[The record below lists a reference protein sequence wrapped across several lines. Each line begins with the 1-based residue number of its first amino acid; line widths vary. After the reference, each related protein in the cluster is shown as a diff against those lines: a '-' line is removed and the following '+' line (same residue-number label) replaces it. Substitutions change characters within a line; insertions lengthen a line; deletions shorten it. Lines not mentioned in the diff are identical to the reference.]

1 MARPRV
7 YKVRPGPKRKTL
19 ADIEAGPITVIPE
32 PQATEGQFKAVRASY
47 SNKRKSAIIIWHYT
61 HQISRYDARSNT
73 YVLRKPRFRDT
84 WTHFHS
90 ELKSQGVP
98 FSTMAGWLDRKMA
111 DKILSSK
118 ATARTSD
125 PPRKKASG
133 GVIDQEANEEDDEE
147 DVEDEEMEEPPSEE
161 DREGSTPIPHGESEE
176 PVLGTPSAPSATSA
190 PPAISAI
197 SASSAPSAP
206 SATSAPSAPSAPS
219 AKKGSRAGGNT
230 RRSCNICRERK
241 IRCNHTPG
249 HPAAQQFHNHGFPT
263 PYIHPIQTTQ
273 THPRPE
279 TNRTVKGPQPLKS
292 SRPEPLRLPSIQYMP
307 QRPSRSEEQGVGS
320 FHQPRQPQP
329 SPLGFAGQGNVQ
341 ESGYLAQPQPPPP
354 PSPQS
359 TPNGHQEMRISHP
372 VPVRHP
378 SSVSELTRESSQRPS
393 TCPPGQP
400 HPLGTP
406 PNHRGERTNSAVQPE
421 AQQQQPPELH
431 QRSPS
436 SMTEPSGAIQA
447 PNINSQLLQR
457 SKEGQGVTLP
467 SLVSQVALIPQR
479 LQLMTQKSPIQ
490 RPTSQPQI
498 NRSQWPVVRSGPAA
512 AASASQPQT
521 VPDGSPLNEAQ
532 GRNSPHPAPQ
542 SRPQPGSSTADT
554 PINQQMANSHLP
566 PPQPW
571 VPPPPRIIEHLPP
584 RKSNQVQNFPP
595 RPPQK
600 LAPKPPHPIPG
611 RQTTADLKTYHGSCH
626 CSTVTFAVTCKPLP
640 NPTHIFISCTCKT
653 CSISNTLFLSS
664 TNPSDSLSVTLLTG
678 IDSLTHFHGR
688 SFCKN
693 CGVTLFSHASPE
705 LIERKSPNLI
715 MLNVRCLSGL
725 EIDDK
730 LVVWKEWKEKGAVGK
745 PSFVGMIN

>member
-118 ATARTSD
+118 ATARTID
-125 PPRKKASG
+125 LPKKKASG
-133 GVIDQEANEEDDEE
+133 EGIDEEADEEEDEE

-161 DREGSTPIPHGESEE
+161 DCESSTSIPYGESEE
-176 PVLGTPSAPSATSA
+176 PVLGTPSATSATPAIPAIPATSATSA
-190 PPAISAI
+190 IPATPATP
-197 SASSAPSAP
+197 APL
-206 SATSAPSAPSAPS
+206 ATS

-230 RRSCNICRERK
+230 RRSCDICRERK

-249 HPAAQQFHNHGFPT
+249 QPTAQQFHNHGFPT
-263 PYIHPIQTTQ
+263 PYIQPIQTTQ
-273 THPRPE
+273 TPPRPE
-279 TNRTVKGPQPLKS
+279 TYRTVKGPQPLKS
-292 SRPEPLRLPSIQYMP
+292 SRPEPLRLPSMQYMP
-307 QRPSRSEEQGVGS
+307 QSPSRNEEQGAGS
-320 FHQPRQPQP
+320 LNQPRQQPQP
-329 SPLGFAGQGNVQ
+329 SPLGLAGQGNVQ
-341 ESGYLAQPQPPPP
+341 QSGYLAQTQPPLP

-359 TPNGHQEMRISHP
+359 IPNGHQEMRISHP

-378 SSVSELTRESSQRPS
+378 SSVSELTRESYQRPS
-393 TCPPGQP
+393 TCPPGKP

-406 PNHRGERTNSAVQPE
+406 PNHRGERTNPVVQPK
-421 AQQQQPPELH
+421 AQRQQPPELR
-431 QRSPS
+431 QRSRS
-436 SMTEPSGAIQA
+436 SITEPSGAIQA
-447 PNINSQLLQR
+447 PKINPQPLQR
-457 SKEGQGVTLP
+457 PKEDQGVTLP

-490 RPTSQPQI
+490 RPTSQPQV
-498 NRSQWPVVRSGPAA
+498 NRSQWPVVRSVPAV

-521 VPDGSPLNEAQ
+521 VPDGSPLNETQ

-542 SRPQPGSSTADT
+542 PGSSTSDA
-554 PINQQMANSHLP
+554 PINQQIANSHLP

-584 RKSNQVQNFPP
+584 RKPNQVQNFPP

-611 RQTTADLKTYHGSCH
+611 RQSTADLKTYHGSCH

-664 TNPSDSLSVTLLTG
+664 TNPSDSSSVTLLTG

-705 LIERKSPNLI
+705 LIARKSPNLI
-715 MLNVRCLSGL
+715 MFNVRCLSGL

-745 PSFVGMIN
+745 PSFVGVGN